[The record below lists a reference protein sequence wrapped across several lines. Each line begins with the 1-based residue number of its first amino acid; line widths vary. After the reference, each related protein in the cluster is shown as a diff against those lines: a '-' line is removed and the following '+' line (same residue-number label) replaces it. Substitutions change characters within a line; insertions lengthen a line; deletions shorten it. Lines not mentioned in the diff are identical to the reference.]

1 MTFTKMHPE
10 IKTSETDTHVFF
22 LNGPFSQW
30 HPSNF
35 RASIPVANDSNMVFD
50 FHCCEQYMMARKAA
64 LFGDMEVLAEI
75 MQVQQNPEKWQ
86 EAPKLCKEL
95 GKKVR
100 GFDQKVWDENND
112 DIVFDGNFAKF
123 DQNPDLQ
130 TFMMSFGD
138 KIIVEGAWYDA
149 IWGVKLA
156 WDDPQIIDPANWKG
170 QNKLGNVLMD
180 VQATL
185 RGEPL

>member
-1 MTFTKMHPE
+1 MSFTKMHPE

-30 HPSNF
+30 YPSNF
-35 RASIPVANDSNMVFD
+35 RASIPVANDNSMVFD

-75 MQVQQNPEKWQ
+75 MQVEQHATRWQ
-86 EAPKLCKEL
+86 DAPKKCKEL
-95 GKKVR
+95 GRKVS
-100 GFDQKVWDENND
+100 GFKQDVWDDNCD

-123 DQNPDLQ
+123 DQTADLRD
-130 TFMMSFGD
+130 FMMSFGD
-138 KIIVEGAWYDA
+138 KIIVEGAWYDE

-156 WDDPQIIDPANWKG
+156 WDDPKIVDPANWRG
-170 QNKLGNVLMD
+170 LNKLGNILVQVRGVL
-180 VQATL
+180 
-185 RGEPL
+185 R